1 MGTENNSI
9 AIGDSARRAIGKIAN
24 GGASGHRAAED
35 FGVRGE
41 SEPVVQGTALIGL
54 EMRKANIPQG
64 AGIEKVFDL
73 APDGVKQ
80 SRMASVN
87 QGGTSVTDN
96 ELIEGNRRS
105 IRPQRNSKNIVGN
118 FIHTG
123 FHRGFMFAMTYLD
136 RSFADLRSW
145 Q

>member
-1 MGTENNSI
+1 
-9 AIGDSARRAIGKIAN
+9 
-24 GGASGHRAAED
+24 
-35 FGVRGE
+35 
-41 SEPVVQGTALIGL
+41 
-54 EMRKANIPQG
+54 
-64 AGIEKVFDL
+64 
-73 APDGVKQ
+73 
-80 SRMASVN
+80 VN

-123 FHRGFMFAMTYLD
+123 FHRGLMFAMTYLD